1 MAKTLHGKDA
11 VKKVEEQLGR
21 PLTLIERRVVEE
33 EGYVD
38 GVYKDTKGIVTSGV
52 GQTGK
57 YLNKSFEETL
67 ADHVKLAR
75 KLVPNLDQLPEDVQA
90 ELVQAAYRGDLG
102 QSKKARSLIN
112 QGKFKE
118 ASLEFLN
125 NKEYLNTKSDAI
137 RRRMEK
143 VSAALASVEAPAPKP
158 VAKRPPQESLDAL
171 INQEYNNAVYPV
183 KDTYRQEG
191 FQLAN
196 PLLYPG
202 YEP

>member
-21 PLTLIERRVVEE
+21 PLTTIERRVVEE
-33 EGYVD
+33 EGYVA

-67 ADHVKLAR
+67 KDHIEQTR
-75 KLVPNLDQLPEDVQA
+75 KLVPNLDKLPEELQA
-90 ELVQAAYRGDLG
+90 ELVQATYRGDLG
-102 QSKKARSLIN
+102 LSKKARELIN
-112 QGKFKE
+112 QGKFQE
-118 ASLEFLN
+118 ASVEFLN
-125 NKEYLNTKSDAI
+125 NKEYQTTTSPGI
-137 RRRMEK
+137 RKRMEK
-143 VSAALASVEAPAPKP
+143 VSAALASVEAPKPKP
-158 VAKRPPQESLDAL
+158 VAKRPPQQSLDAL